1 MAQTLK
7 EDLRTAIIES
17 AKQEFLEKG
26 YKGASMRSIAKK
38 SNMTVGNLYRYFK
51 SKEDINLYIV
61 APTFKQIDAALKSI
75 SNNKMSMET
84 RVFNLKPDI
93 NELNKMIDEFANKL
107 VDIYENNKTE
117 FNILILHSRLSEQII
132 EWFSNIVNSLISK
145 SFVLEGMN
153 NDRDT
158 LARAYAESAY
168 TGIKVLFRDADSEPG
183 VLKVLLKT
191 YLRSFIYMLDNDIR
205 KFAQ

>member
-132 EWFSNIVNSLISK
+132 EWFSNIVDSLISK

-168 TGIKVLFRDADSEPG
+168 TGIKVLFRDADSEPS

>member
-7 EDLRTAIIES
+7 EEARQAIIES

-38 SNMTVGNLYRYFK
+38 SHMTVGNLYRYYK
-51 SKEDINLYIV
+51 NKEDINLTIV
-61 APTFKQIDAALKSI
+61 APTFKEIDAALKSLTT
-75 SNNKMSMET
+75 NNVSMET

-93 NELNKMIDEFANKL
+93 NELSNTLDEFADKL
-107 VDIYENNKTE
+107 VDIYFRHKKE
-117 FNILILHSRLSEQII
+117 FNILMLHSRLSEQITS
-132 EWFSNIVNSLISK
+132 WFTEIIK
-145 SFVLEGMN
+145 SFISQSFVMEGLN
-153 NDRDT
+153 KDRDV
-158 LARAYAESAY
+158 LSRAYAESVF
-168 TGIKVLFRDADSEPG
+168 TGIKVIFRDADSQAS

-191 YLRSFIYMLDNDIR
+191 YLRSFVYMLDNDIR

>member
-1 MAQTLK
+1 MAQILK
-7 EDLRTAIIES
+7 EDLRQAIIES

-26 YKGASMRSIAKK
+26 YKGASMRNIAKK

-61 APTFKQIDAALKSI
+61 APTFKQIDAVLKSV
-75 SNNKMSMET
+75 SNNNMSMET

-93 NELNKMIDEFANKL
+93 NQLNNILDEL
-107 VDIYENNKTE
+107 VDRLVEIYEKNKIE

-132 EWFSNIVNSLISK
+132 DWFSNIVNSLITK

-158 LARAYAESAY
+158 LARAYAESLF
-168 TGIKVLFRDADSEPG
+168 TGIKVLFRDADSETS

-205 KFAQ
+205 KFVQ

>member
-1 MAQTLK
+1 MAQILK
-7 EDLRTAIIES
+7 DDLRNAIIES

-75 SNNKMSMET
+75 SHNNISMET

-93 NELNKMIDEFANKL
+93 NELNIIIDEFVDKL
-107 VDIYENNKTE
+107 VEIYANNKTE

-132 EWFSNIVNSLISK
+132 DWFSNIVNSLITK

-153 NDRDT
+153 KDRDT

-168 TGIKVLFRDADSEPG
+168 TGIKVIFKNADSEPN

-205 KFAQ
+205 KFVQ

>member
-168 TGIKVLFRDADSEPG
+168 TGIKVLFRDADSEPS

>member
-168 TGIKVLFRDADSEPG
+168 TGIKVLFRDADSESS